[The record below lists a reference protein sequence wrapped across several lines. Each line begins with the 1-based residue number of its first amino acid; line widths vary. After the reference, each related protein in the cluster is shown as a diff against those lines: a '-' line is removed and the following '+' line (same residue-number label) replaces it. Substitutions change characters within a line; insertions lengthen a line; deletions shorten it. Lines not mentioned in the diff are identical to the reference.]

1 MSKAL
6 SFCKLTLACIVA
18 ALTISSCEDFHENNG
33 DFGGMWQLVEWRTIR
48 PSTGELDSIAATQQ
62 DGIYYS
68 VHQELILFTQYHET
82 QTSVGGDY
90 RDWTQFY
97 GRYYA
102 YFKRTDTV
110 LTLYNVV
117 NGKDEP
123 CTPKDLR
130 QLGVPV
136 DGIFAIESLSQ
147 QKMVLS
153 YDGNM
158 LFFRKY

>member
-147 QKMVLS
+147 QQMVLS

>member
-1 MSKAL
+1 MSKVL
-6 SFCKLTLACIVA
+6 SFCTLALACIA
-18 ALTISSCEDFHENNG
+18 AVLTLPSCEDFHENNG

-82 QTSVGGDY
+82 QTNVGGDY

-97 GRYYA
+97 NRYYA
-102 YFKRTDTV
+102 YFKRTDTT
-110 LTLYNVV
+110 LTIYNVV
-117 NGKDEP
+117 NVKDEP
-123 CTPKDLR
+123 CVPKDLNIF
-130 QLGVPV
+130 GVPV
-136 DGIFAIESLSQ
+136 DGTFTIESLSQ

-153 YDGNM
+153 YAGNV
-158 LFFRKY
+158 LLFRKY

>member
-1 MSKAL
+1 MSKVL

-68 VHQELILFTQYHET
+68 VHQELIQFTQIPA
-82 QTSVGGDY
+82 TSASVEGDY

-97 GRYYA
+97 GRFYA
-102 YFKRTDTV
+102 YFKRADKA
-110 LTLYNVV
+110 LALYNVV
-117 NGKDEP
+117 NVKDEP
-123 CTPKDLR
+123 HKPQDLKR
-130 QLGVPV
+130 FGVPT
-136 DGIFAIESLSQ
+136 DGIFTIESLSQ

>member
-18 ALTISSCEDFHENNG
+18 ALIISSCEDFHENNG

-68 VHQELILFTQYHET
+68 VHQELIQFTQIPAT
-82 QTSVGGDY
+82 SASVGGDY

-97 GRYYA
+97 HMHYA
-102 YFKRTDTV
+102 YFHRTSKT
-110 LTLYNVV
+110 LTIYNVV
-117 NGKDEP
+117 DQNN
-123 CTPKDLR
+123 TPKNISILAHV
-130 QLGVPV
+130 GVPTNGEFQI
-136 DGIFAIESLSQ
+136 DHLS
-147 QKMVLS
+147 KKHMTLC
-153 YDGNM
+153 YEGNI
-158 LFFRKY
+158 LYFRKY

>member
-6 SFCKLTLACIVA
+6 SFCKLTLACIGA

-147 QKMVLS
+147 QQMVLS

>member
-18 ALTISSCEDFHENNG
+18 ALIISSCEDFHESNG

-102 YFKRTDTV
+102 YFKRTDTA

>member
-1 MSKAL
+1 MSKVL
-6 SFCKLTLACIVA
+6 SFCRLALACIVA
-18 ALTISSCEDFHENNG
+18 TQTISSCEDFHENNG

-97 GRYYA
+97 NRYYA
-102 YFKRTDTV
+102 YFKRTDTT

-117 NGKDEP
+117 NGKDAP
-123 CTPKDLR
+123 CTPKDLK